1 MADTFLSTHSIDS
14 GRPFINTTT
23 TGFLWQPVLLSIL
36 PCTRQ
41 IQLGTASRFATHQS
55 FSPTTAITISLL
67 EANFTAS
74 LNPDLSSPS
83 KSQPRAYPTF
93 VLLPPILFFMPCNT
107 VVTWRSSLLLSTS
120 PAVRSDY
127 RPADLPRQW
136 NGHFCQR

>member
-23 TGFLWQPVLLSIL
+23 TGFPVATSSFINSSCTPGKSSWARLLDSPLIK
-36 PCTRQ
+36 
-41 IQLGTASRFATHQS
+41 A

-107 VVTWRSSLLLSTS
+107 VVTWRSSPLALHEPSS
-120 PAVRSDY
+120 SV
-127 RPADLPRQW
+127 
-136 NGHFCQR
+136 